1 MPREKTNAVR
11 RVEMITTAEKPSSA
25 TVMKMPEQV
34 QMTGVAIVEDNAGL
48 RHSLQRMLNHA
59 PGIKC
64 VGAWADSLS
73 ALKQIPALKP
83 DVVLMDINLPV
94 MGGIECT
101 GKLKALLPDTLVLMV
116 TSYEDTDNIFKA
128 LKAGAS
134 GYLLKRALLDEILE
148 AIRDVR
154 TGGAPMTSEIARKVV
169 HAFREPP
176 PAQAPAAVLTARER
190 EMLELLCQGF
200 INKEVADK
208 LHISYNTVKVHFN
221 NIYKKL
227 PVRSRTEAVIKF
239 MHEHKETTAS

>member
-1 MPREKTNAVR
+1 MTREKTDALR
-11 RVEMITTAEKPSSA
+11 RNEMIAPPEKSSPA
-25 TVMKMPEQV
+25 PVMKMPLPV
-34 QMTGVAIVEDNAGL
+34 QTTGVAIVEDNAGL
-48 RHSLQRMLNHA
+48 RHTLQRMLNHT

-64 VGAWADSLS
+64 VGAWADGHT
-73 ALKQIPALKP
+73 ALLKIPALKP
-83 DVVLMDINLPV
+83 DVVLMDINLPG

-101 GKLKALLPDTLVLMV
+101 GRIKALLPDTLVLMV

-154 TGGAPMTSEIARKVV
+154 SGGAPMTSEIARKVV
-169 HAFREPP
+169 QAFREPP
-176 PAQAPAAVLTARER
+176 PAQAPAAVLTTRER

-208 LHISYNTVKVHFN
+208 LQISYNTVKVHFS

-227 PVRSRTEAVIKF
+227 HVRSRTEAVLKF
-239 MHEHKETTAS
+239 MHEHKETTVS

>member
-1 MPREKTNAVR
+1 MSRKKTNDVSR
-11 RVEMITTAEKPSSA
+11 DQMITTVEKSSSA
-25 TVMKMPEQV
+25 TVMKTPVPAQT
-34 QMTGVAIVEDNAGL
+34 TGVAIVEDNEGL
-48 RHSLQRMLNHA
+48 RHNLQRMLNHA

-64 VGAWADSLS
+64 VGAWADGLS
-73 ALKQIPALKP
+73 ALKQIPDFKP

-94 MGGIECT
+94 MNGIECT
-101 GKLKALLPDTLVLMV
+101 GKLKALLPDTLILMV

-134 GYLLKRALLDEILE
+134 GYLLKRALMEEILE

-169 HAFREPP
+169 HAFREPA
-176 PAQAPAAVLTARER
+176 PAQAPDAVLTSRER

-227 PVRSRTEAVIKF
+227 HVRSRTEAVIKF
-239 MHEHKETTAS
+239 MHEHKETTFS